1 MKVELRNEKL
11 SHLRKENYV
20 PGVMYGKS
28 VESTNIKVEK
38 QELLDALANYGKNMT
53 FKIRLDGKY
62 HHVYIKNVQSRV
74 LKPSEILHFDL
85 HRVTA
90 KESITSQIP
99 IELTGQEK
107 FYNQSVYVDLLM
119 NEVTAEYIPG
129 QGQSSIVIDVS
140 NLELGDQVLIKD
152 LETNDKLKIKAN
164 PDEVVVSVKERKVV
178 EESVEDTQIEFA
190 EEENSEMTEE
200 TKEI

>member
-11 SHLRKENYV
+11 SQIRKENYV

-28 VESTNIKVEK
+28 IESTNIKVDK
-38 QELLDALANYGKNMT
+38 QELLDALKLYGKSMT

-74 LKPSEILHFDL
+74 LKPSDILHVDL

-90 KESITSQIP
+90 KESITSHIP

-107 FYNQSVYVDLLM
+107 FFDQSVYVDLLM
-119 NEVTAEYIPG
+119 NEVIAEYTPG
-129 QGQSSIVIDVS
+129 QGLSSITIDVS
-140 NLELGDQVLIKD
+140 HLELGDQIFIKD
-152 LETNDKLKIKAN
+152 LVTNDKIKIKAN

-178 EESVEDTQIEFA
+178 EEPVEDTSIEHA
-190 EEENSEMTEE
+190 VEEQDTEE
-200 TKEI
+200 VTES